1 MISIITA
8 GYSTKYIDLT
18 WESIKKQTFK
28 QWEWGLICD
37 NSDEVRSWYNNKKE
51 NGEFDG
57 YDVWF
62 VDVGRSQG
70 RYGLPC
76 RNAGVMLSNPKYKYW
91 AWLDDDVSFQEN
103 EYLEKM
109 VKISEKNDKI
119 AFSNLHLL
127 GKKPDST
134 YDRYKTTRPFRNFI
148 DCGNPLYKKEFILKY
163 GLLDDSL
170 RDICFDA
177 DYIDKIRDG
186 EGGED
191 AFVKVKVNILF
202 RHKRY

>member
-70 RYGLPC
+70 RYGLP
-76 RNAGVMLSNPKYKYW
+76 
-91 AWLDDDVSFQEN
+91 
-103 EYLEKM
+103 
-109 VKISEKNDKI
+109 
-119 AFSNLHLL
+119 
-127 GKKPDST
+127 
-134 YDRYKTTRPFRNFI
+134 
-148 DCGNPLYKKEFILKY
+148 
-163 GLLDDSL
+163 
-170 RDICFDA
+170 
-177 DYIDKIRDG
+177 
-186 EGGED
+186 
-191 AFVKVKVNILF
+191 
-202 RHKRY
+202 